1 MGEQRYEAIKRL
13 TELFQER
20 LQVQKA
26 MSSLREG
33 DEEYKKYAIAAKETL
48 ERQQELY
55 RSVEYVPRRDLD
67 GMTPARLPWTDVGDE
82 RCLIPRSG
90 KCLDVTDGSLTL

>member
-1 MGEQRYEAIKRL
+1 MRLRPVDHGVRSLRHSGVGVSRYEVIQLL

-26 MSSLREG
+26 MITLKEG
-33 DEEYKKYAIAAKETL
+33 DEEYKKYAIAAKETV

-55 RSVEYVPRRDLD
+55 RTVEYVPRRDLSI
-67 GMTPARLPWTDVGDE
+67 E
-82 RCLIPRSG
+82 
-90 KCLDVTDGSLTL
+90 